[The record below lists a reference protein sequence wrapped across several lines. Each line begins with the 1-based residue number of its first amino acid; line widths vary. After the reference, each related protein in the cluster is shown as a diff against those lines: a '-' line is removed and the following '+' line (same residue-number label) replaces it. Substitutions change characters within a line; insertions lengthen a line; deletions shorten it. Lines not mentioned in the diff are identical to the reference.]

1 MPPDDGLVRL
11 REQVA
16 QDLEYMDFPARAWV
30 PPRFLPSGQRVL
42 DVVVVGAGLNGLAIT
57 FGLLRERVINVVA
70 IDRAPRRREGP
81 WLTFAR
87 MPGLRTPKT
96 LVGPDLGLRSLSFPA
111 WFEATHGRAGWEAL
125 VRATNEEW
133 MDYLEWFRDTADL
146 PVMNGVELLG
156 IRPQGDVVALEVSRE
171 GVAEVW
177 AARKVVL
184 ATGVLGSGGPYIP
197 PFVAE
202 ALPRKLYAH
211 SAEKIDFAR
220 LRGKRVAVLGAGAS
234 AFDNAAVAL
243 ESGAGSVKLF
253 ARRAEVEQPSAKAG
267 LEISG
272 FLRFC
277 GDLDDAARWR
287 IMRRLAMLSVPPP
300 PDTIERCRRHP
311 SFEVF
316 TSCPWTGAGFDGSEI
331 AIETKMGRFAVDF
344 VILGT
349 GFDVDLKRRPEVALI
364 EGDIARWSDMYTPP
378 AELAFPRL
386 GESPYLGGGFEYVA
400 RPGRAAPYLRNIH
413 DFGIASV
420 QSMGP
425 VTTGLNGMKFGP
437 TRLVRA
443 VAQHLFL
450 EDAAVHEANF
460 VANRLPQDG
469 TEAVVI

>member
-1 MPPDDGLVRL
+1 MPPDNGLAKL
-11 REQVA
+11 QQQVA
-16 QDLEYMDFPARAWV
+16 QDLAYMDFPARPWV

-57 FGLLRERVINVVA
+57 FGLLRERVTNIVT

-96 LVGPDLGLRSLSFPA
+96 LVGPDLGLRNLSFPA
-111 WFEATHGRAGWEAL
+111 WFEATRGRAGWEAL
-125 VRATNEEW
+125 VRATNDEW

-146 PVMNGVELLG
+146 PVINGVALRQ
-156 IRPQGDVVALEVSRE
+156 IRPQGDVVELEVNRE
-171 GVAEVW
+171 GVAEIW

-197 PFVAE
+197 PFVVQ
-202 ALPRKLYAH
+202 ALPRELYAH
-211 SAEKIDFAR
+211 SAEQIEFAR

-243 ESGAGSVKLF
+243 EAGAEVVKLF
-253 ARRAEVEQPSAKAG
+253 ARRTQIEQPSAKAG
-267 LEISG
+267 LETSG

-300 PDTIERCRRHP
+300 ADTIERCQRHRQ
-311 SFEVF
+311 FEVF
-316 TSCPWTGAGFDGSEI
+316 TSCPWDALSWNGSEI
-331 AIETKMGRFAVDF
+331 QITTPQGRFAVDF

-349 GFDVDLKRRPEVALI
+349 GFDVNLARRPEIALI
-364 EGDIARWSDMYTPP
+364 EDDVARWRDMYTPP
-378 AELAFPRL
+378 AELAMPRL
-386 GESPYLGGGFEYVA
+386 GDSPYLGRGFEYLPK
-400 RPGRAAPYLRNIH
+400 PGREAPYLKNVH

-443 VAQHLFL
+443 VAESLFL
-450 EDAAVHEANF
+450 QDAAVHEANF
-460 VANRLPQDG
+460 VANRLPPDG
-469 TEAVVI
+469 AEVVVI